1 MSKKIKNYKQPNQ
14 SGQTNVS
21 EQVKDLG
28 AKRQVIPVL
37 IYGEKWEIS
46 LTDVAM
52 KKWMKKVNDMKLE
65 LEETQKRLSDDE
77 DDFAQLDD
85 LLLRSFDTVLGDG
98 AYQRIVKH
106 ETDSV
111 TLIQTLVNLGN
122 YLDSEFSKL
131 NKKFEMQHM
140 KQVIAAKKNSQA
152 ASPTLSPKLSAY

>member
-1 MSKKIKNYKQPNQ
+1 
-14 SGQTNVS
+14 
-21 EQVKDLG
+21 
-28 AKRQVIPVL
+28 
-37 IYGEKWEIS
+37 
-46 LTDVAM
+46 M